1 MTKAIIFI
9 IEVAIM
15 LSLATTTI
23 VSLVGYA
30 KQRKIV
36 LELGKSNMDL
46 RLKLERTMKRITH
59 VITENPTKKDDE
71 SEDRYL
77 YRCRITLTNR
87 ISDMVYVDKSENIS
101 HLYIYDADFNEQIG
115 GQIQL
120 IQKK

>member
-23 VSLVGYA
+23 VSLVRYA
-30 KQRKIV
+30 KQRKII
-36 LELGKSNMDL
+36 LELDKSNMEL
-46 RLKLERTMKRITH
+46 RLKLERTMRRITH
-59 VITENPTKKDDE
+59 VMTENPTKKEDE

-87 ISDMVYVDKSENIS
+87 ISDRVYVDKGENIS

-115 GQIQL
+115 GQIQ
-120 IQKK
+120 

>member
-1 MTKAIIFI
+1 MTTKAIIFI

-30 KQRKIV
+30 RQRKMI

-59 VITENPTKKDDE
+59 VMTENPTKKEDE

-87 ISDMVYVDKSENIS
+87 ISDMVYVDKGENIS
-101 HLYIYDADFNEQIG
+101 HLYVYDADFNEQIG
-115 GQIQL
+115 GQIQ
-120 IQKK
+120 

>member
-1 MTKAIIFI
+1 
-9 IEVAIM
+9 M

-23 VSLVGYA
+23 VSLVRCA
-30 KQRKIV
+30 RQRKV
-36 LELGKSNMDL
+36 LLELGKSNMDL

-59 VITENPTKKDDE
+59 IITENPTKKEDE

-115 GQIQL
+115 GQIQ
-120 IQKK
+120 

>member
-23 VSLVGYA
+23 VFLVGYA
-30 KQRKIV
+30 RQRKMI

-46 RLKLERTMKRITH
+46 RLKLERTMRRITH
-59 VITENPTKKDDE
+59 VITENPTKKEDE

-87 ISDMVYVDKSENIS
+87 ISDRVYVDKGENIS
-101 HLYIYDADFNEQIG
+101 HLYIYDADFNKQIG
-115 GQIQL
+115 GQIQ
-120 IQKK
+120 

>member
-9 IEVAIM
+9 IEVAVM

-23 VSLVGYA
+23 VSLVRYA
-30 KQRKIV
+30 KQRKII
-36 LELGKSNMDL
+36 LELGKSNMEL

-87 ISDMVYVDKSENIS
+87 ISDMVYVDKEKNAS
-101 HLYIYDADFNEQIG
+101 HLYIYEPDAHEQI
-115 GQIQL
+115 
-120 IQKK
+120 K

>member
-1 MTKAIIFI
+1 MTTKAIIFI

-15 LSLATTTI
+15 LSLVTTTI
-23 VSLVGYA
+23 VSLIGYA
-30 KQRKIV
+30 RQRKMI
-36 LELGKSNMDL
+36 LELGKLNMDL

-87 ISDMVYVDKSENIS
+87 ISDRVYVDKGENIS
-101 HLYIYDADFNEQIG
+101 HLYIYDADFSEQIG
-115 GQIQL
+115 GQIQ
-120 IQKK
+120 

>member
-1 MTKAIIFI
+1 
-9 IEVAIM
+9 M

-23 VSLVGYA
+23 VSLVRCA
-30 KQRKIV
+30 RQRKV
-36 LELGKSNMDL
+36 LLELGKSNMDL

-59 VITENPTKKDDE
+59 IITENPTKKEDE

-87 ISDMVYVDKSENIS
+87 ISDMVYVDKSENTS

-115 GQIQL
+115 GQIQ
-120 IQKK
+120 

>member
-1 MTKAIIFI
+1 
-9 IEVAIM
+9 M
-15 LSLATTTI
+15 LSLVTTTI
-23 VSLVGYA
+23 VSIVGYA
-30 KQRKIV
+30 RQRKVI
-36 LELGKSNMDL
+36 LELGKLNMDL

-59 VITENPTKKDDE
+59 VMTKNPTKKEDE

-115 GQIQL
+115 GQIQ
-120 IQKK
+120 

>member
-1 MTKAIIFI
+1 
-9 IEVAIM
+9 M

-23 VSLVGYA
+23 VSLVRCA
-30 KQRKIV
+30 RQRKV
-36 LELGKSNMDL
+36 LLELGKSNMDL

-59 VITENPTKKDDE
+59 VMTENPTKKEDE

-87 ISDMVYVDKSENIS
+87 ISDMVYVDKSENTS

-115 GQIQL
+115 GQIQ
-120 IQKK
+120 

>member
-9 IEVAIM
+9 IEAIM

-23 VSLVGYA
+23 VSIVRYA
-30 KQRKIV
+30 KQRKII
-36 LELGKSNMDL
+36 LELGKSNREL

-59 VITENPTKKDDE
+59 VMTKNPTKKEDE

-87 ISDMVYVDKSENIS
+87 ISDMVYVDKSKNIS
-101 HLYIYDADFNEQIG
+101 HLYIYETDFNEQIG
-115 GQIQL
+115 GQIQ
-120 IQKK
+120 

>member
-1 MTKAIIFI
+1 MTTKAIIFI
-9 IEVAIM
+9 IEVAII

-30 KQRKIV
+30 RKRKMI
-36 LELGKSNMDL
+36 LELGKLNMDL
-46 RLKLERTMKRITH
+46 RLKLERTAKRITH

-87 ISDMVYVDKSENIS
+87 ISDMVYVDKSKNVS
-101 HLYIYDADFNEQIG
+101 HLYIYDEDFNEQIG
-115 GQIQL
+115 
-120 IQKK
+120 

>member
-1 MTKAIIFI
+1 
-9 IEVAIM
+9 M
-15 LSLATTTI
+15 LSLVTTTI
-23 VSLVGYA
+23 VSLIGYA
-30 KQRKIV
+30 RQRKVI
-36 LELGKSNMDL
+36 LELGKLNMDL

-115 GQIQL
+115 GQIQ
-120 IQKK
+120 

>member
-1 MTKAIIFI
+1 
-9 IEVAIM
+9 M

-30 KQRKIV
+30 RKRKMI
-36 LELGKSNMDL
+36 LELGKLNMDL

-77 YRCRITLTNR
+77 YRCRIRLTNR
-87 ISDMVYVDKSENIS
+87 ISDMVYVDKSKNAS
-101 HLYIYDADFNEQIG
+101 HLYIYDEDFNEQIG
-115 GQIQL
+115 
-120 IQKK
+120 

>member
-1 MTKAIIFI
+1 MTTKTIIFI

-15 LSLATTTI
+15 LSLVTTTI
-23 VSLVGYA
+23 VSLVRYA
-30 KQRKIV
+30 KQRKII
-36 LELGKSNMDL
+36 LELGKSNMEL

-87 ISDMVYVDKSENIS
+87 ISDMVYADKEKNVS
-101 HLYIYDADFNEQIG
+101 HLYIYEPDTHEQI
-115 GQIQL
+115 
-120 IQKK
+120 K

>member
-23 VSLVGYA
+23 VSIVRYA
-30 KQRKIV
+30 KQRKII
-36 LELGKSNMDL
+36 LELGKSNMEL
-46 RLKLERTMKRITH
+46 RLKADRMVRKIAH
-59 VITENPTKKDDE
+59 IITENPTKKEDE

-115 GQIQL
+115 GQIQ
-120 IQKK
+120 

>member
-23 VSLVGYA
+23 VFLVGYA
-30 KQRKIV
+30 RQRKMI

-59 VITENPTKKDDE
+59 VMTENPTKKEDE

-87 ISDMVYVDKSENIS
+87 ISDMVYVDKGENIS
-101 HLYIYDADFNEQIG
+101 HLYVYDADFNEQIG
-115 GQIQL
+115 GQIQ
-120 IQKK
+120 

>member
-1 MTKAIIFI
+1 
-9 IEVAIM
+9 M
-15 LSLATTTI
+15 LSLVTTTI
-23 VSLVGYA
+23 VSLIGYA
-30 KQRKIV
+30 RQRKMI
-36 LELGKSNMDL
+36 LELGKLNMDL

-71 SEDRYL
+71 PEDRYL

-115 GQIQL
+115 GQIQ
-120 IQKK
+120 

>member
-15 LSLATTTI
+15 LSLATATI

-30 KQRKIV
+30 RQRRVI

-59 VITENPTKKDDE
+59 VMTENPTKKDDE

-87 ISDMVYVDKSENIS
+87 ISDMVYVDKSKNVS
-101 HLYIYDADFNEQIG
+101 RLYIYDADFNEQIG
-115 GQIQL
+115 GQIQ
-120 IQKK
+120 

>member
-1 MTKAIIFI
+1 MTTKAIIFI
-9 IEVAIM
+9 IEVAII

-30 KQRKIV
+30 RKRKMV
-36 LELGKSNMDL
+36 LELGKLNMDL

-71 SEDRYL
+71 TEDRYL

-87 ISDMVYVDKSENIS
+87 ISDMVYVDKSKNVS
-101 HLYIYDADFNEQIG
+101 HLYIYDEDFNEQIG
-115 GQIQL
+115 
-120 IQKK
+120 

>member
-1 MTKAIIFI
+1 
-9 IEVAIM
+9 M

-23 VSLVGYA
+23 VSLVRCTR
-30 KQRKIV
+30 QRKV
-36 LELGKSNMDL
+36 LLELGKSNMDL

-59 VITENPTKKDDE
+59 VITENPTKKEDE

-87 ISDMVYVDKSENIS
+87 ISDMVYVDKSENTS

-115 GQIQL
+115 GQIQ
-120 IQKK
+120 

>member
-1 MTKAIIFI
+1 
-9 IEVAIM
+9 M

-23 VSLVGYA
+23 VSLVRYA
-30 KQRKIV
+30 RQRKMI
-36 LELGKSNMDL
+36 LELGKLNMDL

-59 VITENPTKKDDE
+59 VITENPTKKDEE

-87 ISDMVYVDKSENIS
+87 ISDMVCVDKSENVS

-115 GQIQL
+115 
-120 IQKK
+120 

>member
-1 MTKAIIFI
+1 
-9 IEVAIM
+9 M

-30 KQRKIV
+30 RKRKMI
-36 LELGKSNMDL
+36 LELGKLNMDL

-87 ISDMVYVDKSENIS
+87 ISDMVNVDKSKNVS

-115 GQIQL
+115 
-120 IQKK
+120 

>member
-1 MTKAIIFI
+1 
-9 IEVAIM
+9 M
-15 LSLATTTI
+15 LSLVTTTI
-23 VSLVGYA
+23 VSLIGYA
-30 KQRKIV
+30 RQRKMI
-36 LELGKSNMDL
+36 LELGKLNMDL

-87 ISDMVYVDKSENIS
+87 ISDRVYVDKGENIS

-115 GQIQL
+115 GQIQ
-120 IQKK
+120 